1 MSHLLQH
8 GQHRINHPGTWCIR
22 AAQPFLDRLDDLVPV
37 ARLLRNVLQ
46 NHVAQITHAKQ
57 PHRPASATAKST
69 PSFTNL
75 AESSMPTVV
84 SVPATTAKAVPVSIV
99 PMSLS

>member
-1 MSHLLQH
+1 
-8 GQHRINHPGTWCIR
+8 
-22 AAQPFLDRLDDLVPV
+22 V
-37 ARLLRNVLQ
+37 ARLLRNLLQ

-69 PSFTNL
+69 PSFTKL
-75 AESSMPTVV
+75 AESFMATVV

-99 PMSLS
+99 PMSLSTALLFSVETSEMFNVFVI